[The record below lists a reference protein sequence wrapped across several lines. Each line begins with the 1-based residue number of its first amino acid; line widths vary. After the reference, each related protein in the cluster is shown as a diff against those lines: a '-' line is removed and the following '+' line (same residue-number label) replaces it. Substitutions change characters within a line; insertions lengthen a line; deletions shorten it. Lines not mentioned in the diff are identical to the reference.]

1 MTVYV
6 LMVVNRLTQSEYV
19 DSIYED
25 EEDALDQADIIKGNL
40 EERFFA
46 RIEPQSVIER
56 NSVMYHD

>member
-25 EEDALDQADIIKGNL
+25 EDDALDQADIIKGNL
-40 EERFFA
+40 EERFFT

-56 NSVMYHD
+56 NLVMYHD